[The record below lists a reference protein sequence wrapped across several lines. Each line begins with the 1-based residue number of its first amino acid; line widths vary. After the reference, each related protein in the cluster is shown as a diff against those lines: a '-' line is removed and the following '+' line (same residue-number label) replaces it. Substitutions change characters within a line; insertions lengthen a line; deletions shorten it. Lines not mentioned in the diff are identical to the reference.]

1 MTRTGK
7 IARLPHDIREQLN
20 ARLRSGEQ
28 GKTLL
33 QWLNA
38 LPEAIAILAANFTGH
53 PFTPANLTEWKRGG
67 YQDWLVRQDALDL
80 ARSLQDPHALDDGL
94 LAGSFSE
101 KLAHWLALQYAAAA
115 QRLVHTQ
122 GDQNAKWSRLRELCA
137 DVSRLRR
144 ADLHAQRLALDRKR
158 LAHEKLNSK
167 HLRDKLFWAWTKR
180 PDIREKLY
188 PNRKP
193 GISPETL
200 AKIERELNLF

>member
-80 ARSLQDPHALDDGL
+80 VHTLRDPLAFGEGL
-94 LAGSFSE
+94 LADSLPKSATPAALSALPLKPLSGSTASQIHF
-101 KLAHWLALQYAAAA
+101 
-115 QRLVHTQ
+115 
-122 GDQNAKWSRLRELCA
+122 
-137 DVSRLRR
+137 
-144 ADLHAQRLALDRKR
+144 DL
-158 LAHEKLNSK
+158 
-167 HLRDKLFWAWTKR
+167 F
-180 PDIREKLY
+180 
-188 PNRKP
+188 
-193 GISPETL
+193 
-200 AKIERELNLF
+200 